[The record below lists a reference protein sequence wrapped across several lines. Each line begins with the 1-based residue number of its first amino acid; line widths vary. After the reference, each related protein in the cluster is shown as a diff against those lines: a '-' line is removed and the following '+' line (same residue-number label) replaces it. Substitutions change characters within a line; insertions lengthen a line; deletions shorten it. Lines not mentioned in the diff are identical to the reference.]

1 MNPKQKLAQV
11 SSVLFVC
18 MGNICRSPT
27 AEAVFRK
34 QAQLQG
40 LSLRIDSAGT
50 IAYHQGNHPD
60 SRSMAAGYLRGL
72 DLSAIRAR
80 QVTEDDFTEFDLIL
94 AADNAN
100 LSDLYARC
108 PVQYRHKLDLI
119 LAFAKNDHGVREV
132 PDPYYGGQDGF
143 ELVIDL
149 LENSLTELAR
159 QIADAKQG

>member
-50 IAYHQGNHPD
+50 IAYHQGNQPD

-100 LSDLYARC
+100 LHDLYARC
-108 PVQYRHKLDLI
+108 PKQYQHKLNLM
-119 LAFAKNDHGVREV
+119 LVFAGDENSEV
-132 PDPYYGGQDGF
+132 PDPYYGGNDGF